1 MGYPKPTPSDNAPP
15 LRVARPAADPISL
28 AARRFARRRP
38 QPPQPMQHL
47 SGADQ
52 LALAR
57 IAERFAPGIEPAPAQ
72 ALETTAAPKASEP
85 PLNRSLA
92 PEVRQ
97 TAALVASLPRMRTLI
112 GVLIGAALLPSL
124 AFGAMV
130 WLGALK
136 TPWSA
141 EGTGRAASLA
151 AITPAPGP
159 VQSKLV
165 AAPGPF
171 ALTSPD
177 TLDATAGQEI
187 PFAIALDHTGD
198 LPARSSIAVAGLP
211 HGAAL
216 SAGRPYGENEWNL
229 RTDEIGDLNL
239 ILPTTAVGQST
250 LRVRLVAPDGE
261 IIVGTQTILKV
272 AADPVAKTDNSETLF
287 EPRNTLAPQIIY
299 DQDLIGIGAWDEQSR
314 QRLAST
320 GVEERLTTP
329 DRPTTPPGEVLR
341 LPTTT
346 RAQVAEDQLR
356 TKWIEPSAYVNLRDG
371 PTASA
376 SVISIVPKGTKLTV
390 LGRKRS
396 WVKVTNP
403 ATSESGW
410 VYTGNIVGSTKP
422 RHGAK
427 RASRTKATDDSGS
440 SWLGSLLGSR

>member
-1 MGYPKPTPSDNAPP
+1 RIRVAAVLFGTRSLRPIVGGAAFRACGYQASRTARKRGDPPSCVYGPAPSSAPTPPTWEVPMGYPKPTPSDNAPP
-15 LRVARPAADPISL
+15 LRMARPAAYQISL

-57 IAERFAPGIEPAPAQ
+57 IAERFAPGIEPAPAP

-141 EGTGRAASLA
+141 EGTGPSASPA

-159 VQSKLV
+159 GQSKQV
-165 AAPGPF
+165 AALGPF

-187 PFAIALDHTGD
+187 PFDIALDHTGD

-239 ILPTTAVGQST
+239 ILPTT
-250 LRVRLVAPDGE
+250 
-261 IIVGTQTILKV
+261 
-272 AADPVAKTDNSETLF
+272 
-287 EPRNTLAPQIIY
+287 
-299 DQDLIGIGAWDEQSR
+299 
-314 QRLAST
+314 
-320 GVEERLTTP
+320 
-329 DRPTTPPGEVLR
+329 
-341 LPTTT
+341 
-346 RAQVAEDQLR
+346 
-356 TKWIEPSAYVNLRDG
+356 
-371 PTASA
+371 
-376 SVISIVPKGTKLTV
+376 
-390 LGRKRS
+390 
-396 WVKVTNP
+396 
-403 ATSESGW
+403 
-410 VYTGNIVGSTKP
+410 
-422 RHGAK
+422 
-427 RASRTKATDDSGS
+427 
-440 SWLGSLLGSR
+440 